1 MTHRDLALGAAI
13 VLAAIPGY
21 PPCTARG
28 VMLTPP
34 AASAAG

>member
-13 VLAAIPGY
+13 VVETIPGY
-21 PPCTARG
+21 PPCTVGG
-28 VMLTPP
+28 VMLTRR